1 MQTARLDPPGRERP
15 GGVWKTS
22 MKINEK
28 GSITSPKGFLAGAA
42 AAEIKYKKDRL
53 DLTVI
58 HSEVDC
64 SATAVFT
71 QNQVV
76 AAPVT
81 VSRNALAQNNAQI
94 RGIVANAGIANACTG
109 TLGLQNAQQM
119 QQITA
124 NALVCKPEQI
134 LVLSTGVIGMQLPMD
149 RVASGITGAVQEM
162 GSENGRF
169 AAQAIMTTDT
179 FPKQGSIEVQ
189 LSGGTVTLGGMAKGS
204 GMIHP
209 NMATMLGV
217 VTTDAAIAPGML
229 DEMLG
234 TAVNQ
239 SFNRI
244 TVDGDTST
252 NDTVFLLANGTS
264 GVAITTEAD
273 QAQFQAALDT
283 LCKSLA
289 HMIVR
294 DGEGATKFVEIHVCG
309 TITNDDAHTIANVI
323 ATSPLVKTAF
333 AGSDPNWGRIFAA
346 AGRAG
351 ISFDQHKA
359 SLLIGVESATEL
371 ELVSEGT
378 PNDYLEA
385 DAAHIFAQSAFRIQL
400 DLGSGPGSDT
410 VWTSDLSHDYVTINA
425 DYRT

>member
-1 MQTARLDPPGRERP
+1 MQ
-15 GGVWKTS
+15 
-22 MKINEK
+22 INEN
-28 GSITSPKGFLAGAA
+28 GSVTSPKGFQAGAVA
-42 AAEIKYKKDRL
+42 AGIKYKERL
-53 DLTVI
+53 DLTVVY
-58 HSEVDC
+58 SETDC
-64 SATAVFT
+64 SGTAVFT

-76 AAPVT
+76 AAPVIVDRST
-81 VSRNALAQNNAQI
+81 LQANNSKI
-94 RGIVANAGIANACTG
+94 RAVVANAGIANACTG
-109 TLGLQNAQQM
+109 GPGLDNARQM
-119 QQITA
+119 QQLGA
-124 NALVCKPEQI
+124 DALGCKPDQI
-134 LVLSTGVIGMQLPMD
+134 LLLSTGVIGMQLPMD
-149 RVASGITGAVQEM
+149 RLAQGIADVVAQLSG
-162 GSENGRF
+162 ENGRF

-179 FPKQGSIEVQ
+179 HPKHQSIQVQ
-189 LSGGTVTLGGMAKGS
+189 LSGGTVTIGGMAKGA

-217 VTTDAAIAPGML
+217 FTTDAQIAPQMLEGML
-229 DEMLG
+229 K

-244 TVDGDTST
+244 SIDGDTST
-252 NDTVFLLANGTS
+252 NDTVILLANGAS
-264 GVAITTEAD
+264 GVSVIGEQD
-273 QAQFQAALDT
+273 QRQFQTALNT
-283 LCKSLA
+283 LAKSLA

-309 TITNDDAHTIANVI
+309 TTTNTDAHTIANVI

-351 ISFDQHKA
+351 VAFDQTKP
-359 SLLIGVESATEL
+359 SLHIGVESATEL

-385 DAAHIFAQSAFRIQL
+385 DAARIFARPAFKIQL
-400 DLGSGPGSDT
+400 DLRSGSGSDT